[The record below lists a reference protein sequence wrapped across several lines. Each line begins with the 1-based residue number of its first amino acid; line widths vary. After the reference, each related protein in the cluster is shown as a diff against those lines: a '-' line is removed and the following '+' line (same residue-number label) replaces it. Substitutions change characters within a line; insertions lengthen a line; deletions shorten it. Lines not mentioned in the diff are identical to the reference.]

1 MKKIFLENE
10 ESTKKIGEIIGEK
23 LFNGAILCL
32 NGDLGAGKTTLTK
45 SIAKALKIDEDI
57 TSPTFTIVN
66 EYTEGSIPLYHFD
79 VYRIGEPDEMY
90 DIGFD
95 EYINS
100 DGVCIIEWS
109 SIIRDILPKE
119 RLEINLNYSG
129 TGREM
134 EIISYGDKY
143 KKLVEEMNV

>member
-119 RLEINLNYSG
+119 KLEINLNYSG
-129 TGREM
+129 TGREI

-143 KKLVEEMNV
+143 KKMVEEMNV

>member
-45 SIAKALKIDEDI
+45 SIAKALRIDEDI

-79 VYRIGEPDEMY
+79 VYRIVEADEMY

-100 DGVCIIEWS
+100 DGICIIEWS

-129 TGREM
+129 MGREM

-143 KKLVEEMNV
+143 KKIVEEMNI

>member
-66 EYTEGSIPLYHFD
+66 EYTEASIPLYHFD
-79 VYRIGEPDEMY
+79 VYRIGEAYEMY

-100 DGVCIIEWS
+100 DGICIIEWS

-129 TGREM
+129 TGREI

-143 KKLVEEMNV
+143 KKMVEEMNV

>member
-109 SIIRDILPKE
+109 GIIRDILPKE

-143 KKLVEEMNV
+143 KKIVEEMNI

>member
-129 TGREM
+129 MGREI

-143 KKLVEEMNV
+143 KKMVEEMNV

>member
-129 TGREM
+129 TGREI

-143 KKLVEEMNV
+143 KKMVEEMNV

>member
-66 EYTEGSIPLYHFD
+66 EYTEGSIPIYHFD

-143 KKLVEEMNV
+143 KKMVEEMNV

>member
-79 VYRIGEPDEMY
+79 VYRIGEADEMY

-100 DGVCIIEWS
+100 DGICIIEWS

-129 TGREM
+129 MGREM

-143 KKLVEEMNV
+143 KKIVEEMNI

>member
-45 SIAKALKIDEDI
+45 SIAKALRIDEDI

-79 VYRIGEPDEMY
+79 VYRIGEADEMY

-100 DGVCIIEWS
+100 DGICIIEWS

-129 TGREM
+129 MGREM

-143 KKLVEEMNV
+143 KKIVEEMNI

>member
-45 SIAKALKIDEDI
+45 SIAKALRIDEDI

-79 VYRIGEPDEMY
+79 VYRIGEADEMY

-129 TGREM
+129 MGREM

-143 KKLVEEMNV
+143 KKIVEEMNI

>member
-143 KKLVEEMNV
+143 KKMVEEMNV

>member
-45 SIAKALKIDEDI
+45 SIAKALRIDEDI

-66 EYTEGSIPLYHFD
+66 EYTDGSIPLYHFD
-79 VYRIGEPDEMY
+79 VYRIGEADEMY

-129 TGREM
+129 MGREM

-143 KKLVEEMNV
+143 KKIVEEMNI

>member
-32 NGDLGAGKTTLTK
+32 NGDLGTGKTTLTK
-45 SIAKALKIDEDI
+45 SIAKALRIDEDI

-79 VYRIGEPDEMY
+79 VYRIGEADEMY

-100 DGVCIIEWS
+100 DGICIIEWS

-129 TGREM
+129 MGREM

-143 KKLVEEMNV
+143 KKIVEEMNI